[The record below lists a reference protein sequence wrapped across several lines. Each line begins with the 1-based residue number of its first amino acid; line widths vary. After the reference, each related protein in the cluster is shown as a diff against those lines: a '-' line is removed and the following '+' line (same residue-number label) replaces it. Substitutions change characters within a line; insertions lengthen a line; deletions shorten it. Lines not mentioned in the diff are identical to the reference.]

1 MKIDRFSFIVLIDL
15 IAAVTAVA
23 FHSMI
28 DLQTAVWIAIATI
41 AITIYSIFTIYD
53 HRLSFSSVLQL
64 YTIATQFGLVIPYV
78 LFGRESIEYSDYTL
92 RFMNSEYLVTA
103 LLMGNLAVIVYEFV
117 RRMTLRNQRVKHSLP
132 IIAEDDERTN
142 NKMYVAAMAMILIVI
157 GFFAFHIVTGGMR
170 LFGSYEEF
178 RSGSVATSSIYS
190 YILILFYVGT
200 LYLAASGPIGKR
212 KTGWVLWGV
221 MVVIFAMNGN
231 KGEFLYALLAVLG
244 LKGIQ
249 GQKITW
255 RMLLLIGALLFA
267 VIPSITFLRSIGIAG
282 NLSNGKVDFFASF
295 AEMGMQ
301 IRTSVHALEELD
313 SGRISY
319 LWGMSYIQPIIN
331 MLIPTSKKVATMEL
345 RNIFY
350 GYGFNQVIESYLNFD
365 YIGVAMFFGCV
376 SCMLVR
382 AETKQRSNLS
392 LAWIGTITCVL
403 INASRNYFAFV
414 PGQIVIVTIIYWVIN
429 MVKINFKVRVGKND

>member
-23 FHSMI
+23 FRSMI
-28 DLQTAVWIAIATI
+28 DLQTAVWVAIATI

-78 LFGRESIEYSDYTL
+78 LFGRESIGEYSDYTL

-117 RRMTLRNQRVKHSLP
+117 RRMTLRNQIVKHSP
-132 IIAEDDERTN
+132 AIIAEDNERII
-142 NKMYVAAMAMILIVI
+142 NKMYVAAIAMILIVI

-170 LFGSYEEF
+170 LFASYEEF

-255 RMLLLIGALLFA
+255 RMLLLIGVLLFA

-282 NLSNGKVDFFASF
+282 NLRNGKVDFFASF

-301 IRTSVHALEELD
+301 IRTSVYVLEEMD
-313 SGRISY
+313 KGSISRI
-319 LWGMSYIQPIIN
+319 WGMSYIQPIIN
-331 MLIPTSKKVATMEL
+331 ILIPTSSKVATMEI
-345 RNIFY
+345 RRMFP
-350 GYGFNQVIESYLNFD
+350 GYGFNQVIESYVNFG
-365 YIGVAMFFGCV
+365 YAGVVLFFGSV
-376 SCMLVR
+376 GSMLAK
-382 AETKQRSNLS
+382 AEARQRSTLS
-392 LAWIGTITCVL
+392 LAYVGTITCIL

-414 PGQIVIVTIIYWVIN
+414 PGQVVIVTIIYLVIG
-429 MVKINFKVRVGKND
+429 KVRINIRSKFTGS